1 MRKSIIALFL
11 LMSAPFCWAI
21 NPGVPPEGENHTMLF
36 ADSTRT
42 GIPFSKDPHVV
53 SFYGKYL
60 MYYSVPPKGDSGWG
74 IGIAESRDLV
84 HWQSI
89 GILSPAA
96 DYEAKGLCAPSALLR
111 NDTIHLFYQTYG
123 NGKKDAI
130 CHAWSVDGVHFTRNT
145 TNPIFAPKA
154 GDWNCGRAIDAE
166 VVFVKG
172 KYFLYY
178 ATRTPDFEKQIVG
191 VATAPV
197 STNFNRETWTEAC
210 DRAILVPEWAWEETC
225 IEAPSVVEMDG
236 TLYMFYAGAYNNR
249 PQQVGLA
256 TSQDGIHWKK
266 ASNKPFFDEWRSG
279 YVELL

>member
-1 MRKSIIALFL
+1 MRKSIIALLL

-178 ATRTPDFEKQIVG
+178 ATRTPDFEKYQFQSGDV
-191 VATAPV
+191 
-197 STNFNRETWTEAC
+197 
-210 DRAILVPEWAWEETC
+210 DRSLR
-225 IEAPSVVEMDG
+225 PSYSC
-236 TLYMFYAGAYNNR
+236 TR
-249 PQQVGLA
+249 VGLGGNLYRG
-256 TSQDGIHWKK
+256 SFG
-266 ASNKPFFDEWRSG
+266 SG
-279 YVELL
+279 NGWYVVYVLCRGL